1 MHYKISISFA
11 LLFALQTLVFAQK
24 DSSSYNKKYAFQ
36 PKDLTKDLEAG
47 QEFLYVNGIY
57 KVWDGKRFNWGFYNE
72 TTKEKLTKPKYDTI
86 TYRYLHQEKKGFY
99 RIKENGKWGMLG
111 DNRSIWVPVQYDAL
125 NYISKRQQPYISIE
139 LGDKYGV
146 LSPSGTPIL
155 EAVYDDILFDG
166 YRYKVKKGDKWGL
179 KNNKGEELIPTCFDQ
194 VGDHQYISHTR
205 VKIGKKWSVYN
216 WIKDNP
222 CNTEKKYDDIDYF
235 SRYFVVREK
244 GKFGLL
250 DINAKEILPFEYDFM
265 SPFFLK
271 YLSSILV
278 GKDKK
283 VGLLR
288 IDTTDKVHTSV
299 PIEYSDIWIDENN
312 FKLKVRLGDKIDY
325 YYNNQTL
332 FDLAYNDVQ
341 YYEDINRVMV
351 KKGAKWGML
360 TVDGEPIISIS
371 YSKIHVMNENQFMVQ
386 KGAKWGVL
394 SGKGKEMIP
403 VIYDQFDYRP
413 KKKFFFVR
421 KKGKWGIVSITK
433 GVILPPKYEDMY
445 TLPNRT
451 YMVKIKGLWGVVAG
465 GGRVI
470 IPAEYSSYDYKYK
483 NREVVLIHPEG
494 RVKKY
499 SLR

>member
-1 MHYKISISFA
+1 MHYKISIFFT
-11 LLFALQTLVFAQK
+11 LFFTLQIAVAQQ
-24 DSSSYNKKYAFQ
+24 DSSNYQKKYAFQ
-36 PKDLTKDLEAG
+36 IKDPTEGLEKG
-47 QEFLYVNGIY
+47 QEFLYVDGIY
-57 KVWDGKRFNWGFYNE
+57 KVWDGERFNWGFYDDK
-72 TTKEKLTKPKYDTI
+72 TKEKLTKAKYDTI

-111 DNRSIWVPVQYDAL
+111 DDRSVWVPVQYDAL
-125 NYISKRQQPYISIE
+125 NYISKRQHPYISIE
-139 LGDKYGV
+139 IGDKYGV
-146 LSPSGTPIL
+146 LNTDGTPVL
-155 EAVYDDILFDG
+155 EAIYDDILFDG
-166 YRYKVKKGDKWGL
+166 YRYKVKKGAKWGL
-179 KNNKGEELIPTCFDQ
+179 KNAKGEELIPTCFDQ
-194 VGDHQYISHTR
+194 IGDHQYISHTR

-222 CNTEKKYDDIDYF
+222 CQTEKKYDDIDYF
-235 SRYFVVREK
+235 SRYFVVREQ

-271 YLSSILV
+271 YLNSVLV

-288 IDTTDKVHTSV
+288 IDTSDQVHTAV

-325 YYNNQTL
+325 YYNDQTL

-351 KKGAKWGML
+351 KKGTKWGML
-360 TVDGEPIISIS
+360 TVEGEQIIPIA
-371 YSKIHVMNENQFMVQ
+371 YSKIHVMNANQFMVQ
-386 KGAKWGVL
+386 KGTKWGVL
-394 SGKGKEMIP
+394 NGQGKEMIP

-413 KKKFFFVR
+413 KKKFFFVL
-421 KKGKWGIVSITK
+421 KNGKWGIVSITK

-445 TLPNRT
+445 ALPNRT
-451 YMVKIKGLWGVVAG
+451 YMVKVKGLWGVVAA

-470 IPAEYSSYDYKYK
+470 VPAEYSSYKYKYK
-483 NREVVLIHPEG
+483 NKEVVLIHPDG
-494 RVKKY
+494 HVKKY
-499 SLR
+499 PLR